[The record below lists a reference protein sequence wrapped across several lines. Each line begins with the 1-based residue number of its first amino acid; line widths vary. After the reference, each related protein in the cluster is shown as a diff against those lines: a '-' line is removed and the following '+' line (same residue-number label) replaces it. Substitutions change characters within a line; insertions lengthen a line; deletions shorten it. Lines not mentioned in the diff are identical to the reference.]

1 MKRQIVQIEIWKR
14 DRRSFKRI
22 NTFGYESGI
31 PGIAITL
38 NVNDNNL
45 KTFSVTHIA
54 SGMTVYSG
62 EYKTI
67 KAARRDCKLL
77 SGVKWDRDM
86 ADILKDKKAA
96 TAAKLALESSIMN
109 RIIIKLSGQGVTE

>member
-1 MKRQIVQIEIWKR
+1 MKRQIVQVQIWKR
-14 DRRSFKRI
+14 NRRSFKRI

-38 NVNDNNL
+38 NINDNNI

-54 SGMTVYSG
+54 SGITPYPG

-67 KAARRDCKLL
+67 KAARRDCKFL
-77 SGVKWDRDM
+77 SEVDWDRDL
-86 ADILKDKKAA
+86 ADILNDKKAA
-96 TAAKLALESSIMN
+96 AAARLALDSSIAN
-109 RIIIKLSGQGVTE
+109 RSGR